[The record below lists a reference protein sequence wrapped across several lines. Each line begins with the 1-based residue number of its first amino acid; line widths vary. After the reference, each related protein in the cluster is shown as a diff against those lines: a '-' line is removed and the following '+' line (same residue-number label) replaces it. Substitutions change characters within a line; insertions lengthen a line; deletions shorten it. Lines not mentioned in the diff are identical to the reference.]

1 MKLAEKNQQPMQKHS
16 FVNSHTAHFFNKTRK
31 RLEEYAIIVIQ
42 NTEQYEVV
50 FLPALSMH

>member
-16 FVNSHTAHFFNKTRK
+16 FVNSHTAHFFNIIQI

-42 NTEQYEVV
+42 NTEQYEVG
-50 FLPALSMH
+50 FLPALSIH

>member
-1 MKLAEKNQQPMQKHS
+1 MKLADKNQQPMQKHS
-16 FVNSHTAHFFNKTRK
+16 FVNSHTAPFFKTRK

-42 NTEQYEVV
+42 NTEQYEVG